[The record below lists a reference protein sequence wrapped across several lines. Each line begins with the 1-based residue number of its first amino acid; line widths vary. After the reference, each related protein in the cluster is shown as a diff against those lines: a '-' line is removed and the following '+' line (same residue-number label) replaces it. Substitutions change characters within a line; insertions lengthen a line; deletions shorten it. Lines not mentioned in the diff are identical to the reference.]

1 MVQIL
6 FSKDNVED
14 VLRISDRLQVIP
26 VKDACAIWLEKEM
39 DAFNVLETL
48 LLCVAHSSPVLAL
61 CFSLLSGSACRQ
73 NCTRRAQYQQTCTS
87 WSVLRQLLFCL
98 QCHRSPAISS

>member
-1 MVQIL
+1 MPQIL

-26 VKDACAIWLEKEM
+26 VKDACAVWLEKEM

-48 LLCVAHSSPVLAL
+48 LL
-61 CFSLLSGSACRQ
+61 
-73 NCTRRAQYQQTCTS
+73 
-87 WSVLRQLLFCL
+87 
-98 QCHRSPAISS
+98 

>member
-1 MVQIL
+1 MLMQIL

-26 VKDACAIWLEKEM
+26 VKDACATWLEKEL

-48 LLCVAHSSPVLAL
+48 LLWVPFFRFAGIC
-61 CFSLLSGSACRQ
+61 
-73 NCTRRAQYQQTCTS
+73 CT
-87 WSVLRQLLFCL
+87 
-98 QCHRSPAISS
+98 

>member
-1 MVQIL
+1 MAYTCRRYLHTQSHTAKPIIFLLLPAAKAVLHKSMLMQIV

-26 VKDACAIWLEKEM
+26 VKEACATWLEKEL

-48 LLCVAHSSPVLAL
+48 LL
-61 CFSLLSGSACRQ
+61 
-73 NCTRRAQYQQTCTS
+73 
-87 WSVLRQLLFCL
+87 
-98 QCHRSPAISS
+98 